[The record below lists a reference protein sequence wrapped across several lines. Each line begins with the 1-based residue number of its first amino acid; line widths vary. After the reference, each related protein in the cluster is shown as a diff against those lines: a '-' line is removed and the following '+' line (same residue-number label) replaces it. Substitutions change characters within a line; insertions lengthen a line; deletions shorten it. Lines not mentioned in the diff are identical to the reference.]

1 MVKVVLASVSIVLGA
16 AACSSTAAR
25 QPLPPVWSASYAVP
39 FDAMVGCLAAKPAG
53 AFAVSAPDHPAG
65 RRGGHRLHAGKHAA
79 GGLDLYRPSM
89 AGSGSQVI
97 WRRPGNVGGLD
108 WLDGEAR
115 TRADRC
121 GNS

>member
-1 MVKVVLASVSIVLGA
+1 MVKVVLAAVSIMLAA
-16 AACSSTAAR
+16 AACSSSTAPP
-25 QPLPPVWSASYAVP
+25 PLPPVWSASYAVP
-39 FDAMVGCLAAKPAG
+39 FDAMVSCLAAKPTG
-53 AFAVSAPDHPAG
+53 SFVVSAPDLPQDGVAVIAFTPANSQ
-65 RRGGHRLHAGKHAA
+65 AA
-79 GGLDLYRPSM
+79 STFTVRK

-97 WRRPGNVGGLD
+97 WRRPGSVGGLD

>member
-1 MVKVVLASVSIVLGA
+1 MVKVVLAAVSLMLGV
-16 AACSSTAAR
+16 AACSGTAPP
-25 QPLPPVWSASYAVP
+25 PLPPVWSANYAVP

-53 AFAVSAPDHPAG
+53 AFLVSAPDLPQDGVAVISFTPANTQ
-65 RRGGHRLHAGKHAA
+65 AGSTYTVRK
-79 GGLDLYRPSM
+79 S
-89 AGSGSQVI
+89 GSGSQVI

>member
-1 MVKVVLASVSIVLGA
+1 MKVVLASVSIVLGA
-16 AACSSTAAR
+16 TACSSSGPP
-25 QPLPPVWSASYAVP
+25 PLPPVWSANYAVP
-39 FDAMVGCLAAKPAG
+39 FDAMVGCLSAKPAG
-53 AFAVSAPDHPAG
+53 AFSVSPPDLPQDGVAVTNFTPTNAPQAGSAYTV
-65 RRGGHRLHAGKHAA
+65 RQ
-79 GGLDLYRPSM
+79 S
-89 AGSGSQVI
+89 GSGSQVI

>member
-1 MVKVVLASVSIVLGA
+1 MVKVVLAAVSIMLGV
-16 AACSSTAAR
+16 AACGSSAPP
-25 QPLPPVWSASYAVP
+25 PLPPVWSANYAVP

-53 AFAVSAPDHPAG
+53 SFVVSTPELPQDGVAVIAFTPANSQ
-65 RRGGHRLHAGKHAA
+65 AGSTYTVRK
-79 GGLDLYRPSM
+79 

>member
-1 MVKVVLASVSIVLGA
+1 MVKVVLVSVSIALGA
-16 AACSSTAAR
+16 AACASTAPP
-25 QPLPPVWSASYAVP
+25 PLPPVWSANYDVP
-39 FDAMVGCLAAKPAG
+39 FDAMVGCLPQDGVAVISFTPSNSQAG
-53 AFAVSAPDHPAG
+53 STYTI
-65 RRGGHRLHAGKHAA
+65 RK
-79 GGLDLYRPSM
+79 
-89 AGSGSQVI
+89 AGSGSLVI

>member
-1 MVKVVLASVSIVLGA
+1 MAMAKVILASVSIALGA
-16 AACSSTAAR
+16 AACSGTAPP
-25 QPLPPVWSASYAVP
+25 PLPPVWSAGYPVP
-39 FDAMVGCLAAKPAG
+39 FDAMVGCLSAKPAG
-53 AFAVSAPDHPAG
+53 AFLVSAPDLPQDGVAVISFTPANAQ
-65 RRGGHRLHAGKHAA
+65 AGSTYTVRKT
-79 GGLDLYRPSM
+79 
-89 AGSGSQVI
+89 GSGSQVI

>member
-1 MVKVVLASVSIVLGA
+1 MVKVVLASVSIALAA
-16 AACSSTAAR
+16 AACASTAPP
-25 QPLPPVWSASYAVP
+25 PLPPVWSANYDVP

-53 AFAVSAPDHPAG
+53 AFLVSAPDLPQDGVAVIYFTPANSQ
-65 RRGGHRLHAGKHAA
+65 AGSTYTIRK
-79 GGLDLYRPSM
+79 
-89 AGSGSQVI
+89 AGSGSLVI
-97 WRRPGNVGGLD
+97 WRRPGSVGGLD

>member
-1 MVKVVLASVSIVLGA
+1 MVKVVLAAVSIMLGV
-16 AACSSTAAR
+16 AACSGTAPP
-25 QPLPPVWSASYAVP
+25 PLPPVWSANYAVP
-39 FDAMVGCLAAKPAG
+39 FDAMVGCLAAKPPG
-53 AFAVSAPDHPAG
+53 SFVVSAPDLPQDGVAVIAFTPANSQ
-65 RRGGHRLHAGKHAA
+65 AGSTFTVRK
-79 GGLDLYRPSM
+79 

-108 WLDGEAR
+108 WLDGEAH